1 MTEVSDPEP
10 YRRLPLDVPGELSVA
25 RLRLIG
31 AIVCAIAVVL
41 LALGDPPL
49 LAWVCVL
56 GGAAASLGWTV
67 MYARTR
73 KKTKRAD
80 DHFVALAR
88 EGVTLAGERGAG
100 ESGAGERS
108 VPWTRVETIEVDEE
122 RLVVRVAIED
132 EDDLVIEPQY
142 GGLGAYDLAEALER
156 ARRAS
161 REAT

>member
-1 MTEVSDPEP
+1 M
-10 YRRLPLDVPGELSVA
+10 
-25 RLRLIG
+25 
-31 AIVCAIAVVL
+31 
-41 LALGDPPL
+41 
-49 LAWVCVL
+49 
-56 GGAAASLGWTV
+56 
-67 MYARTR
+67 
-73 KKTKRAD
+73 
-80 DHFVALAR
+80 LAR
-88 EGVTLAGERGAG
+88 EGLARAR
-100 ESGAGERS
+100 AGERS